1 LFEVDD
7 RAIRAAC
14 RHTER
19 VKTTADREDPG
30 DHAICM
36 MQARAVS
43 PRLDPHAEP
52 NRKLVALE
60 YTEVLRRLAINDE
73 HVIEDGAAD
82 LELVRL
88 DPKTLALVRLAA
100 LVAVGGTV
108 PSYGAETDA
117 AIGAGATAAETVGV
131 LVGVVAV
138 VGIPSVVAAAP
149 RLAMA
154 LGYDID
160 GALEHQSDW

>member
-1 LFEVDD
+1 
-7 RAIRAAC
+7 
-14 RHTER
+14 
-19 VKTTADREDPG
+19 
-30 DHAICM
+30 
-36 MQARAVS
+36 
-43 PRLDPHAEP
+43 
-52 NRKLVALE
+52 LE

-73 HVIEDGAAD
+73 HVIEDGATD

-131 LVGVVAV
+131 LVGVVGV

-154 LGYDID
+154 LGYDVD
-160 GALEHQSDW
+160 EALEHQSGR